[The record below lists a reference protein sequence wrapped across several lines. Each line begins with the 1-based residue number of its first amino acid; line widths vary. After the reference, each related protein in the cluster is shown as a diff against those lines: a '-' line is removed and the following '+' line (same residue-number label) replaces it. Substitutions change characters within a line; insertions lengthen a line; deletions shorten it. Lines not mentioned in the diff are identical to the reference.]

1 MIGALTKCVAGAF
14 KFVLALVLVAIG
26 LAFYAGTRF
35 AEKDSADAP
44 EAVPV
49 AASESVPAV
58 ASESVPAVASVPA
71 VETPARP
78 EPTAAKLP
86 PSERAKNVIF
96 ELSLRKKTAQ
106 RHVQDTEKRIAELRA
121 QNADEGLISELR
133 ERVESLRREIANCD
147 AALEQAKRAL
157 ENARRAEA
165 RERENAPRKLLEN
178 L

>member
-35 AEKDSADAP
+35 AEKDSAEAP

-58 ASESVPAVASVPA
+58 APVPA

-133 ERVESLRREIANCD
+133 ERAESLRREIANCD

>member
-35 AEKDSADAP
+35 AEKDSAGVPESVP
-44 EAVPV
+44 EAAV
-49 AASESVPAV
+49 ESVPAV
-58 ASESVPAVASVPA
+58 VPAA
-71 VETPARP
+71 ETPARP

-133 ERVESLRREIANCD
+133 ERAESLRREIANCD

>member
-35 AEKDSADAP
+35 AEKDSAGVPESVP
-44 EAVPV
+44 EAAV
-49 AASESVPAV
+49 ESVPAV
-58 ASESVPAVASVPA
+58 VPAA
-71 VETPARP
+71 ETPARP
-78 EPTAAKLP
+78 APPAAKLP

-106 RHVQDTEKRIAELRA
+106 RHMQDTEKRIAELRA

-133 ERVESLRREIANCD
+133 ERAESLRREIANCD
-147 AALEQAKRAL
+147 VALEEAKRAL
-157 ENARRAEA
+157 ENAKRAEA

>member
-35 AEKDSADAP
+35 AEKDSAGVPESVP
-44 EAVPV
+44 EAAV
-49 AASESVPAV
+49 ESVPAV
-58 ASESVPAVASVPA
+58 VPA

-78 EPTAAKLP
+78 EPAAAKLP

-106 RHVQDTEKRIAELRA
+106 RHVQDTEKRIADLRA

>member
-35 AEKDSADAP
+35 AEKDSAEAP

-58 ASESVPAVASVPA
+58 APVPA

-78 EPTAAKLP
+78 APPAAKLP

-106 RHVQDTEKRIAELRA
+106 RHMQDTEKRIAELRA
-121 QNADEGLISELR
+121 QNADEGLCSELR
-133 ERVESLRREIANCD
+133 ERAESLRREIANCD
-147 AALEQAKRAL
+147 VALEEAKRAL
-157 ENARRAEA
+157 ENAKRAEA

>member
-35 AEKDSADAP
+35 AEKDSAGVPESVP
-44 EAVPV
+44 EAAV
-49 AASESVPAV
+49 ESVPAV
-58 ASESVPAVASVPA
+58 VPAA
-71 VETPARP
+71 ETPARP

>member
-35 AEKDSADAP
+35 AEKYSADAP

-49 AASESVPAV
+49 A

>member
-1 MIGALTKCVAGAF
+1 MIGALTKFVAGAF
-14 KFVLALVLVAIG
+14 KLLLALAVVALG
-26 LAFYAGTRF
+26 LAFYAGMRF
-35 AEKDSADAP
+35 AEKDSAGAP
-44 EAVPV
+44 EAAPEPVPV
-49 AASESVPAV
+49 AAAPESVPAV
-58 ASESVPAVASVPA
+58 APAPANAVPAAPA
-71 VETPARP
+71 AP
-78 EPTAAKLP
+78 AAKLP

-106 RHVQDTEKRIAELRA
+106 RHVQETEKRIAELRA

-133 ERVESLRREIANCD
+133 ERAESLRREIANCD

-165 RERENAPRKLLEN
+165 RERENAPHKLLEN

>member
-35 AEKDSADAP
+35 AKKDSAGVP
-44 EAVPV
+44 ESVPA

-58 ASESVPAVASVPA
+58 SPVPA